1 MRYPLHKEVSQMPKA
16 IVVYESVF
24 GNTKRAAETIIEG
37 IKGAGVEADLS
48 TPKEL
53 DPNQLTAFDAIIIGS
68 PNHMGGATRGIK
80 KFIDRLGKLKL
91 EGKLTAIFDTY
102 GGGEYEK
109 AVKKME
115 KQILDKAPG
124 LKLASP
130 GLSLR
135 VEGMRGPIA
144 EGELPKCKEF
154 GVIIANQLK
163 G

>member
-1 MRYPLHKEVSQMPKA
+1 MPKA
-16 IVVYESVF
+16 IVIYESIF

-37 IKGAGVEADLS
+37 MKEAGVEAVLS

-53 DPNQLTAFDAIIIGS
+53 DEKELAGFDAIVVGS
-68 PNHMGGATRGIK
+68 PNHMGGATRGMR

-91 EGKLTAIFDTY
+91 EGKLAAVFDTY
-102 GGGEYEK
+102 GGSDYEK

-115 KQILDKAPG
+115 KQLAEKAPG
-124 LKLASP
+124 LKLISP

-135 VEGMRGPIA
+135 VEGMRGPIS
-144 EGELPKCKEF
+144 EGELPKCKEL
-154 GVIIANQLK
+154 GIIIANRLQ